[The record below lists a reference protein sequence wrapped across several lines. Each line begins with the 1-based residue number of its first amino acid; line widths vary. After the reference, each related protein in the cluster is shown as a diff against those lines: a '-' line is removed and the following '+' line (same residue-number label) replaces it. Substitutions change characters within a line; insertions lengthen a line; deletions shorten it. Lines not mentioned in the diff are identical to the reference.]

1 MGDILSAIIP
11 LFAVVFLG
19 FAAGKRLPVFDAV
32 GAAKLNALV
41 FYFAIPALAFRT
53 VSGAALSG
61 GFEPRVLIA
70 YVGGE
75 AGVFVLA
82 VLLGWL
88 MWRRSMAGCVV
99 MGLGASFS
107 NGFYMALPI
116 TLSLFGEA
124 GVVQLLL
131 ILAFDTMVLLPFA
144 MVLLDIAKA
153 RDIESGRRDGRTRGG
168 VAVLRAA
175 FVNVFR
181 NPVVLATLAGLAIG
195 FAGVPLPEI
204 ADKTLGLV
212 GQAAL
217 PCALFAIGC
226 DLAHRGVE
234 NEPGA
239 VGTVV
244 IGKLVL
250 HPLAV
255 LGIGLAIDLPPLTL
269 AVATLT
275 AAMPVGA
282 TVYIAANQYNAAVGI
297 ATTTILVATSIAV
310 VSISAVLYGLQTLGL
325 TPQ

>member
-1 MGDILSAIIP
+1 MADILSAIIP

-19 FAAGKRLPVFDAV
+19 FVAGKRLAVFDAV
-32 GAAKLNALV
+32 GAQKLNALV

-53 VSGAALSG
+53 VSGAALAG

-70 YVGGE
+70 YVGSE
-75 AGVFVLA
+75 AAVFALA
-82 VLLGWL
+82 ALLGWL
-88 MWRRSMAGCVV
+88 VWRRSMAGCVV

-116 TLSLFGEA
+116 TFSLMGEA

-153 RDIESGRRDGRTRGG
+153 RDIESGRRDGRTRGSA
-168 VAVLRAA
+168 AVLRGAFAA
-175 FVNVFR
+175 VFR
-181 NPVVLATLAGLAIG
+181 NPVVLATLAGLGIG
-195 FAGVPLPEI
+195 FGGVALPEL
-204 ADKTLGLV
+204 ADKTLGLI

-239 VGTVV
+239 VSTVV
-244 IGKLVL
+244 IGKLLL

-255 LGIGLAIDLPPLTL
+255 LGIGLWIGLPPLTL

-282 TVYIAANQYNAAVGI
+282 TVYIAANQYNAGVGI

-310 VSISAVLYGLQTLGL
+310 VSISAVLYGLQSLGL
-325 TPQ
+325 LPQ

>member
-1 MGDILSAIIP
+1 MGDVLSAIVP

-32 GAAKLNALV
+32 GAHKLNALV

-53 VSGAALSG
+53 VAGAAADG
-61 GFEPRVLIA
+61 GLEPLGLVA

-75 AGVFVLA
+75 AAVFA
-82 VLLGWL
+82 FAALLGWL
-88 MWRRSMAGCVV
+88 AWRRSMAGCVV

-116 TLSLFGEA
+116 TFALFGEA

-153 RDIESGRRDGRTRGG
+153 RDIESGRRGGRTRGSG
-168 VAVLRAA
+168 RALVTA
-175 FVNVFR
+175 FGNVVR
-181 NPVVLATLAGLAIG
+181 NPVVLATVAGLAIG
-195 FAGVPLPEI
+195 VAGLPLP
-204 ADKTLGLV
+204 ALVDKTLGLI

-226 DLAHRGVE
+226 DLAHRGVA

-239 VGTVV
+239 VATVV
-244 IGKLVL
+244 LGKLAL

-255 LGIGLAIDLPPLTL
+255 LGLGLAIGLPPLTL
-269 AVATLT
+269 AVATL
-275 AAMPVGA
+275 APAMPVGT
-282 TVYIAANQYNAAVGI
+282 TVYIAARQYEAAVGI
-297 ATTTILVATSIAV
+297 ATTSILLATAIAV
-310 VSISAVLYGLQTLGL
+310 ASISAVMFAMQTLGL
-325 TPQ
+325 LP